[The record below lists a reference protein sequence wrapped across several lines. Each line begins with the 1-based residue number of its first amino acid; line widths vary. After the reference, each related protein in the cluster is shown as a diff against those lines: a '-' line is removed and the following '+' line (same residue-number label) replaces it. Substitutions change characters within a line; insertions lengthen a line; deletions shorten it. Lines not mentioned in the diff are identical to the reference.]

1 MWEPFEDLRKMHE
14 EMDSLFGRVFRSPQL
29 TDKEE
34 KGLITRVPVSG
45 VKETEKSIIAQ
56 FELPGI
62 PKENIELNVTED
74 SIEVRGRQ
82 KKEKEVKNK
91 GVYSYQASS
100 SEFYRKIPLPTE
112 VKPDQANAMFKDG
125 LLKVEIP
132 KRKQI
137 EHKKSKRVS
146 IK

>member
-14 EMDSLFGRVFRSPQL
+14 EMDSLFGRVFRTPQL
-29 TDKEE
+29 IGE
-34 KGLITRVPVSG
+34 KGLVTRVPVSG

-112 VKPDQANAMFKDG
+112 VKPDQANAIFKDG

-132 KRKQI
+132 KRKEI
-137 EHKKSKRVS
+137 EHKKSKKVA